1 MVPADFDER
10 MRVLGPHLF
19 EGVPLTEAATA
30 VGVPRRTATRW
41 LAAYRAEGSAGLSR
55 SARSDR
61 GGHRMPTELHD
72 LIEGLALRRPPPRV
86 AEVHRAVSAVA
97 VEHGWP
103 VPCYEVVRRIV
114 RSLEPGLLALAHHD
128 PDVYRDGFELVLRR
142 ESVHP
147 NDMWQSDHT
156 LLDVMVL
163 DEVGRPARPW
173 LTVVEDDHSR
183 VVAGYSVFLSD
194 PSAAQ
199 TALAFRQAIWRKA
212 DSAWP
217 VCGLPATLY
226 VDNGADFAG
235 THIAQV
241 CVDLKVQ
248 LIHSTPGKPRGRG
261 KIERIFGTITT
272 ELLPT
277 LPGYIPS
284 GNNGQPVTAPTM
296 SLSQLDA
303 AIGRF
308 VVDVYH
314 QRTHP
319 ETGQTPAERWL
330 GSGWLSRMP
339 ESLEQLNLLL
349 LTIATPRKVQRDG
362 IHLHGLRYFA
372 ITLAAYVGEAVTIRY
387 DPRDLA
393 EIRIYHHDDYVCRA
407 VAPEI
412 ASVTLSM
419 KDLQAARNQRRR
431 QLREHLTAR
440 RSLVDLLT
448 QPDTPATD
456 YAGAGGADR
465 APRAS
470 PDPAKPRI
478 KLYRED

>member
-1 MVPADFDER
+1 
-10 MRVLGPHLF
+10 
-19 EGVPLTEAATA
+19 
-30 VGVPRRTATRW
+30 
-41 LAAYRAEGSAGLSR
+41 
-55 SARSDR
+55 
-61 GGHRMPTELHD
+61 
-72 LIEGLALRRPPPRV
+72 
-86 AEVHRAVSAVA
+86 
-97 VEHGWP
+97 
-103 VPCYEVVRRIV
+103 
-114 RSLEPGLLALAHHD
+114 
-128 PDVYRDGFELVLRR
+128 
-142 ESVHP
+142 
-147 NDMWQSDHT
+147 
-156 LLDVMVL
+156 
-163 DEVGRPARPW
+163 
-173 LTVVEDDHSR
+173 
-183 VVAGYSVFLSD
+183 
-194 PSAAQ
+194 
-199 TALAFRQAIWRKA
+199 
-212 DSAWP
+212 
-217 VCGLPATLY
+217 
-226 VDNGADFAG
+226 
-235 THIAQV
+235 
-241 CVDLKVQ
+241 VDLKVQ

-284 GNNGQPVTAPTM
+284 GNNGQPVTAPTL
-296 SLSQLDA
+296 SLSELDA

-314 QRTHP
+314 PRKHP

-330 GSGWLSRMP
+330 AGGWLPRMP
-339 ESLEQLNLLL
+339 ESLEQLNVLLL
-349 LTIATPRKVQRDG
+349 SIATPRKVQRDG

-393 EIRIYHHDDYVCRA
+393 EIRIYHQGDYVCRA

-412 ASVTLSM
+412 ASVTISM

-448 QPDTPATD
+448 HPDTPAAD
-456 YAGAGGADR
+456 DAGAGGQVR